1 MLRPR
6 RRTPLLV
13 YAGVGLSLGLLA
25 AVIFSSPRVTGH
37 DPAAGA
43 SESPAQPLI
52 SISFSQSMRPET
64 VESRFRLDPSR
75 PGTFRWEGR
84 TMTFTPLQPWP
95 EATQLANVAAG
106 VVVGKLGTATVGVA
120 ELAEA
125 LHGPRARHRG
135 GVRLEEL
142 LLLVAQARAAGEKIV
157 LTNGCFDILHAGH
170 VHYLQQARELG
181 DRLIVLVNSDASVR
195 RLKGES
201 RPVNSLEQRMTL
213 LAALECVD
221 WVTPF
226 DADTPREAICCIL
239 PDILVKGGDYA
250 HIGDIA
256 GSDCV
261 LANGGEVR
269 LLDFVEGHSTSR
281 LIEAIRQG

>member
-1 MLRPR
+1 
-6 RRTPLLV
+6 
-13 YAGVGLSLGLLA
+13 
-25 AVIFSSPRVTGH
+25 
-37 DPAAGA
+37 
-43 SESPAQPLI
+43 
-52 SISFSQSMRPET
+52 
-64 VESRFRLDPSR
+64 
-75 PGTFRWEGR
+75 
-84 TMTFTPLQPWP
+84 
-95 EATQLANVAAG
+95 
-106 VVVGKLGTATVGVA
+106 
-120 ELAEA
+120 
-125 LHGPRARHRG
+125 

-281 LIEAIRQG
+281 LIQAIRQG